1 MTDDEVVDK
10 FMRNAAGVVSD
21 ETAKSIIDL
30 SWRLDELGSITPLL
44 SFEVLGK

>member
-21 ETAKSIIDL
+21 ETAKNIIDL
-30 SWRLDELGSITPLL
+30 SWRLDELDSITPLL